1 MYKNI
6 QKQQALKSIIVLL
19 IHNTVLMTFLYEKMP
34 EYLHENLNTY
44 DIVFKSMLLF
54 IILYVLNIMHY
65 I

>member
-1 MYKNI
+1 
-6 QKQQALKSIIVLL
+6 
-19 IHNTVLMTFLYEKMP
+19 MTFLYEKMP

-65 I
+65 V